1 MDVRALSAPAS
12 CPNCGTALA
21 SDTRFCPTCGKAT
34 AQIQPGA
41 CPKCGA
47 GKVESHNYCP
57 SCGFPLIPALRASEG
72 QRQTTALSAIYRQSD
87 STVGSSQV
95 PPAYQRDRDFQ
106 EVTDIGR
113 TSNGLLLLAIS
124 SLLDPIPYV
133 NYLSGLL
140 ALVGAVLMI
149 LGRRA
154 FGDAHSRNVVL
165 SVVLY
170 VIGLVIGIL
179 VALSFAFSV
188 AEFQISGASGSS
200 AAGALSVAFNDLL
213 VGLIITEAVIGIAI
227 IVFTYAI
234 QDRLGRVL
242 LLAGYI
248 SSLSVGIFIL
258 SVISAQVTTALQSA
272 GLSSAVSSLQSQA
285 QLLRLLGFIP
295 GIIYATAYYRVR
307 ERIDRGELP
316 TRL

>member
-1 MDVRALSAPAS
+1 MSAPAS

-21 SDTRFCPTCGKAT
+21 SEARFCPTCGRAT
-34 AQIQPGA
+34 AQIQPGT

-47 GKVESHNYCP
+47 GNVQGHNYCP
-57 SCGFPLIPALRASEG
+57 GCGFPLTPGLRANETL
-72 QRQTTALSAIYRQSD
+72 RQSAGSSIYRQSVPRVD
-87 STVGSSQV
+87 YAQV
-95 PPAYQRDRDFQ
+95 PPDYQRMRDHQ
-106 EVTDIGR
+106 ELTDIGR

-133 NYLSGLL
+133 NYLGGLL

-149 LGRRA
+149 LGRGS
-154 FGDAHSRNVVL
+154 FGDAHARNVVL

-179 VALSFAFSV
+179 VALSFGFSV
-188 AEFQISGASGSS
+188 AEIQMSGASGSS

-213 VGLIITEAVIGIAI
+213 VGLIITGAIIGIAI

-234 QDRLGRVL
+234 QDRLGRIL
-242 LLAGYI
+242 LLAGYF
-248 SSLSVGIFIL
+248 SSLSVGIFVL
-258 SVISAQVTTALQSA
+258 SVISAQVTIALQSA
-272 GLSSAVSSLQSQA
+272 SLSSAVSSLQSQA

-307 ERIDRGELP
+307 QRVERGELP
-316 TRL
+316 SRL